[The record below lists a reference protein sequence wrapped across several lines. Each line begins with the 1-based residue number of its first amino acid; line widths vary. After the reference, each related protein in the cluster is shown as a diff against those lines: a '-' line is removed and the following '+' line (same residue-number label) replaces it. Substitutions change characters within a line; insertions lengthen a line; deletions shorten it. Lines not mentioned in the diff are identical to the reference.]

1 MDLLAVNT
9 TIATSLILVWRR
21 YALYT
26 DMLLVNIFDKQSG
39 RLLVIFLYI
48 VSQFIAYISKI
59 VFISNKLQ
67 SSST

>member
-1 MDLLAVNT
+1 MELLAVNT
-9 TIATSLILVWRR
+9 TIATSFIPVWRR